1 MRNVLAIL
9 KRDFIRLFKAPAAIV
24 VVLALLVLP
33 SLYTWY
39 NVLGFWDPYN
49 NTGNMRVAVVNQD
62 KGGSHE
68 LTGDL
73 DVGALIIDALH
84 ENDQLNWQFADYDT
98 AMADLEAGR
107 DYAVFVIPENF
118 TENLLTL
125 LSGDFQQPNIQY
137 YVNMKT
143 GPVSPKITDAGST
156 TLEETINSTFVKTVS
171 DIVVEA
177 ITQALGE
184 SQEAISQGS
193 SEASMQVDDAILAV
207 AQARSQLSD
216 VNDTIYQAQNMRSD
230 ALTALDE
237 ARQALDAVQG
247 DLGEVSQKTTEVQ
260 QALVDIAP
268 VAMEAV
274 NKALTALY
282 ALEDV
287 AQAAGHGEEL
297 QAAISALEKCSEAF
311 FGTMIPAVTQGLGNM
326 SSASAQLQA
335 TASSQQLLIDQA
347 KTVLDS
353 LDSALDTAHDALGQT
368 DGLLETLSGDLSTL
382 KVSLLSLAGSN
393 AITSLVENGTL
404 DSDAI
409 ANFMSSPTTVVT
421 EKLYEVE
428 VYGFAMAPLFINLT
442 FWIGAFM
449 LLVIMRQEVDAE
461 GIKNLT
467 VAQRYVSR
475 FIMFSLFAVLQS
487 AICCTG
493 LIFLGVHPQNI
504 GAMYFASAMASLA
517 YLSIIYALS
526 VLFQHVG
533 KGLCIILVFMQI
545 PSATGLYPIEMMAG
559 FYQAISPFFPFTY
572 GIGAL
577 REAICGFY
585 GLAYVHDIAMLA
597 LYFVVFL
604 VLGVCLRPSLAGV
617 NRTFAKQLGESGI
630 YNGEDVEIPARGL
643 RLSWITSALSD
654 QKEYREE
661 MLRRYEHFK
670 SLYPRL
676 IKGAIVF
683 GVVVPV
689 VFGIVLGLTVSEKVT
704 LLTVW
709 LICLVVLLVFLTV
722 VENLR
727 EGFERQ
733 LSLGD
738 METPELHSIYS
749 SRLYADAKEDSH
761 CRTSAAATDDSSR
774 ATLAVN
780 ALSATISAV
789 ASMAGESDAP
799 ATASA
804 EPAPAAEQTP
814 AAPAAQ
820 VAAATTASAAPTAV
834 ANEGRCAPTEPT
846 TPEGGERHA

>member
-311 FGTMIPAVTQGLGNM
+311 FGTMIPAVTQGLGSMN
-326 SSASAQLQA
+326 SASAQLQA

-517 YLSIIYALS
+517 
-526 VLFQHVG
+526 
-533 KGLCIILVFMQI
+533 
-545 PSATGLYPIEMMAG
+545 
-559 FYQAISPFFPFTY
+559 
-572 GIGAL
+572 
-577 REAICGFY
+577 
-585 GLAYVHDIAMLA
+585 
-597 LYFVVFL
+597 
-604 VLGVCLRPSLAGV
+604 
-617 NRTFAKQLGESGI
+617 
-630 YNGEDVEIPARGL
+630 
-643 RLSWITSALSD
+643 
-654 QKEYREE
+654 
-661 MLRRYEHFK
+661 
-670 SLYPRL
+670 
-676 IKGAIVF
+676 
-683 GVVVPV
+683 
-689 VFGIVLGLTVSEKVT
+689 
-704 LLTVW
+704 
-709 LICLVVLLVFLTV
+709 
-722 VENLR
+722 
-727 EGFERQ
+727 
-733 LSLGD
+733 
-738 METPELHSIYS
+738 
-749 SRLYADAKEDSH
+749 
-761 CRTSAAATDDSSR
+761 
-774 ATLAVN
+774 
-780 ALSATISAV
+780 
-789 ASMAGESDAP
+789 
-799 ATASA
+799 
-804 EPAPAAEQTP
+804 
-814 AAPAAQ
+814 
-820 VAAATTASAAPTAV
+820 
-834 ANEGRCAPTEPT
+834 
-846 TPEGGERHA
+846 